1 MKRIEKSS
9 SVHDALF
16 VFLMASALLFSAGCG
31 GGGGGGGGS
40 GGVGQQSNGEGIV
53 LMSITFPA
61 RTDLTGETT
70 QPPSSAPLGQQVIFT
85 FSGVPD
91 GADLVVIE
99 KSTVYDSLQIY
110 ALLTADYLGP
120 DIIVDRDRNLIPARG
135 TFERIGKRIV
145 FTPYFPSD
153 SINMS
158 SNAQLES
165 IPGLLPDLEYIV
177 YVPINTGG
185 SISNLKAVHATVSN
199 PIRFNTISSDLPNL
213 FFQNHP
219 AIPPVITGQF
229 PLDGDQG
236 VALNT
241 FSGDLSGFPEWQD
254 FYLEFD
260 QPLYFHDRNIVG
272 EDLDS
277 DSVDDENMFFTY
289 HGPEYYGALNS
300 GTSHDPSI
308 IHVKKETGAV
318 TLVGT
323 TRLATFP
330 YTIIGLNSIVVDG
343 GGTMYGVDGSTL
355 YKVEYTDLQYP
366 DVCRLYNPL
375 DLDGR
380 TLVYS
385 LGIAPDGSLYAV
397 DNTSGSSII
406 SIDKE
411 TGSTAD
417 LAEIVTTGPIL
428 DLAIR
433 HDGMFYATAVSNS
446 GSPFATS
453 TLLEIDLFA
462 DPVLV
467 NTLYTSGTGVDYS
480 SINMAG
486 FKRLVVFN
494 QTGLEI
500 NLFDLETYQF
510 ISGDEYTLTG
520 GLDDPSPLNI
530 ESSLVEL
537 GTKADLVE
545 NSYHGSKV
553 VLTPSGLLPFGERI
567 EFLVRRGLDNISF
580 GSTANEEGTT
590 EQEVRRIAAEADLI
604 ATFTTFDPGAQPVD
618 DLFFEDFLDKKWEGN
633 AMHEGFAPANW
644 AVLDVDEEP
653 PEYSHLLA
661 TYGLSGEGNL
671 GDFKPLGVYPTVL
684 LDTDYQSFPL
694 FDGSTPG
701 VKKTTV
707 IKGGVFH
714 FRDIIIPE
722 GVEVK
727 GLGSNPLV
735 LTATGRVEIA
745 GMINCTGSNGSNDVT
760 FNSAFVPVPGGL
772 GGPGGGRGGMS
783 QPPKPD
789 DFQLLTDLRSPKA
802 GETGWGYSNLRQNG
816 GGGGECGA
824 KGTDVE
830 YGSSKADPDSR
841 GAGGGGGSFYQPG
854 SYGYFGYGIYAADPE
869 DPARYVKRDE
879 WFFDDGAPASWPD
892 QGHRFDTTDPQGGA
906 AGEAVF
912 KDEESDNDFIGQ
924 GGEVDFLHGGQGG
937 GGGGSRLDSMN
948 PATISMAASWF
959 PPLDRSAY
967 DAKGGGGGGGGGALG
982 IYALGEIVITST
994 GSIMARGGDGGGG
1007 EVIGHSNFG
1016 GGGGGGSGGAVI
1028 LDSAEK
1034 IAIRQDA
1041 VIDVSGGWL
1050 GDAKERTKVTLK
1062 AHEGNNCLL
1071 GPSHRASFCCWGEGD
1086 GGYGGYGLVQLQV
1099 SDWANDIEVDDW
1111 KSIFA
1116 EICVVDWEGPDGLCD
1131 ETPVFCKCGPINCA
1145 HMYYHFVINRD
1156 STDSWFPR
1164 TYEIDGYE
1172 CLVPPS
1178 KTPTTLGPLS
1188 YGLSDWLDMGQTV
1201 HRDSI
1206 GGNPAPVFVGFTG
1219 IDTTTGLVI
1228 EHSGYI
1234 PNPEDND
1241 IEVYAPDW
1249 DGGTVHYIPEENEVS
1264 VMFQGAN
1271 PVMPGSRVP
1280 DPDSITAWTADIT
1293 TLNGM
1298 QFVRIRVGLN
1308 TAKDGFNLTPSSP
1321 KPQVNFVR
1329 VKMQY

>member
-1 MKRIEKSS
+1 MCSI
-9 SVHDALF
+9 VHKAAI
-16 VFLMASALLFSAGCG
+16 VFLMASALLFLAGCG
-31 GGGGGGGGS
+31 GGGGGSGGG
-40 GGVGQQSNGEGIV
+40 GGGLGQQSNGEGIS
-53 LMSITFPA
+53 LLSITFPA
-61 RTDLTGETT
+61 WTDLSGETT
-70 QPPSSAPLGQQVIFT
+70 QPPASAPLGQQVIFT

-91 GADLVVIE
+91 GENLVVIE
-99 KSTVYDSLQIY
+99 KSAVYDSLQIY

-120 DIIVDRDRNLIPARG
+120 DIIVDRDRNIIPARG
-135 TFERIGKRIV
+135 AFEKIGKKIV
-145 FTPYFPSD
+145 FTPYFPSE
-153 SINMS
+153 SIDMS

-185 SISNLKAVHATVSN
+185 SISNLKAVHATVTN
-199 PIRFNTISSDLPNL
+199 PIRFNTLSANLPNL

-219 AIPPVITGQF
+219 ALPPTITGQY

-241 FSGDLSGFPEWQD
+241 FAGDLAGFPEWRD

-260 QPLYFHDRNIVG
+260 QPLYFHDRNIIG
-272 EDLDS
+272 EDLDG
-277 DSVDDENMFFTY
+277 DGVDDENMFFAY
-289 HGPEYYGALNS
+289 HGPEYYGALAS

-308 IHVKKETGAV
+308 VHVNKETGTV

-323 TRLATFP
+323 TRQKIYPNYPIT
-330 YTIIGLNSIVVDG
+330 GLESVAIDG

-355 YKVEYTDLQYP
+355 YKVEYTDLQYSG
-366 DVCRLYNPL
+366 VCLLTEPL

-380 TLVYS
+380 TLVRG
-385 LGIAPDGSLYAV
+385 LCLAPDGSLYAV
-397 DNTSGSSII
+397 DNSLASVI

-411 TGSTAD
+411 TGTTTD
-417 LAEIVTTGPIL
+417 LVEIGFSNGPIL

-433 HDGMFYATAVSNS
+433 HDGMAYITAVSNS
-446 GSPFATS
+446 GTPAART
-453 TLLEIDLFA
+453 TILEVDLFS
-462 DPVLV
+462 DPV
-467 NTLYTSGTGVDYS
+467 TYSTIFTSGIGEDYVS
-480 SINMAG
+480 MNMAG
-486 FKRLVVFN
+486 FSRLVVFN
-494 QTGLEI
+494 QRGLKV
-500 NLFDLETYQF
+500 NLFDLETAQF
-510 ISGDEYTLTG
+510 ISGEEYLLTG

-530 ESSLVEL
+530 DSSLVEL

-580 GSTANEEGTT
+580 GSTANEEGTS
-590 EQEVRRIAAEADLI
+590 EQEVHRIAAEADLV

-618 DLFFEDFLDKKWEGN
+618 DLLFEDFLNKKLEGS
-633 AMHEGFAPANW
+633 AMREGLAPANW
-644 AVLDVDEEP
+644 AVHDVDEAP

-684 LDTDYQSFPL
+684 LDTDYQTFPL

-745 GMINCTGSNGSNDVT
+745 GTINCSGINGSNDVT

-789 DFQLLTDLRSPKA
+789 NFQLLTDLRSPKA

-830 YGSSKADPDSR
+830 YGSSKPDADSR

-854 SYGYFGYGIYAADPE
+854 SYGYHGYGKYEADP
-869 DPARYVKRDE
+869 DSVARYVLRE
-879 WFFDDGAPASWPD
+879 SWFFDDGAPASWPN
-892 QGHRFDTTDPQGGA
+892 QGHRYDSVYPRGGV

-912 KDEESDNDFIGQ
+912 DDEETENDFIGR
-924 GGEVDFLHGGQGG
+924 GGEVEFLHGGQGG

-948 PATISMAASWF
+948 PATINMAASWI

-967 DAKGGGGGGGGGALG
+967 DAKGGGGGGGGGGLG

-994 GSIMARGGDGGGG
+994 GGILARGGDGGGG

-1028 LDSAEK
+1028 LDSADR
-1034 IAIRQDA
+1034 IAIRQGA
-1041 VIDVSGGWL
+1041 IIDVSGGWL

-1062 AHEGNNCLL
+1062 AHEGNNCLM
-1071 GPSHRASFCCWGEGD
+1071 GNVHRASFCCWGEGD

-1099 SDWANDIEVDDW
+1099 SDWNNDLEVDDW

-1116 EICVVDWEGPDGLCD
+1116 EICVVDWEASDGLCD
-1131 ETPVFCKCGPINCA
+1131 ETPVFCKCGSINCA

-1156 STDSWFPR
+1156 STDSWLPR
-1164 TYEIDGYE
+1164 TDEIAGYD

-1178 KTPTTLGPLS
+1178 KTPTTLGPMS
-1188 YGLSDWLDMGQTV
+1188 YGLSKWLDMGQTV
-1201 HRDSI
+1201 HRNSI
-1206 GGNPAPVFVGFTG
+1206 GGSPAPVFTGFTG

-1228 EHSGYI
+1228 EHSGHI
-1234 PNPEDND
+1234 PNPGDND

-1271 PVMPGSRVP
+1271 PIVPGSKVP
-1280 DPDSITAWTADIT
+1280 DPDSITGWTADINA
-1293 TLNGM
+1293 LNGM
-1298 QFVRIRVGLN
+1298 QFIRFRVGLN

-1329 VKMQY
+1329 IKMQY